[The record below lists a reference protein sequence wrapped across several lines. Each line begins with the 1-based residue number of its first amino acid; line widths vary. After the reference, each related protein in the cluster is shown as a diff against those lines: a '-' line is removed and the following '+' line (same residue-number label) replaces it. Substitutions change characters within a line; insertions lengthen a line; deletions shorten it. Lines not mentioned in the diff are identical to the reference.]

1 MRSTT
6 SACQTNRQ
14 RNKLFLTLQSDPS
27 RVTWEA
33 NADEELSIQ
42 GAGAVGIRPITER
55 DKHRNL
61 RPHFIKLQICNVNAH
76 FRDKKGKNE
85 GPVSLRENAN

>member
-1 MRSTT
+1 MWSATG
-6 SACQTNRQ
+6 ACQTNRQ

-42 GAGAVGIRPITER
+42 GAGAVGIRPITEQ
-55 DKHRNL
+55 DKHGGRNL
-61 RPHFIKLQICNVNAH
+61 RPQFIKFINLLNYKSAT
-76 FRDKKGKNE
+76 
-85 GPVSLRENAN
+85 

>member
-6 SACQTNRQ
+6 GACQTNRQ

-42 GAGAVGIRPITER
+42 GAGAVAIRPITEQ
-55 DKHRNL
+55 DKHGGRNL
-61 RPHFIKLQICNVNAH
+61 RPQFI
-76 FRDKKGKNE
+76 
-85 GPVSLRENAN
+85 